1 MIENLENESAL
12 KTEGEALMLLVRRS
26 GMKGVEAARALGIKP
41 ESLSRMKKFPK
52 LSDGI
57 KLKICQLF
65 SLPLSY
71 FTDDSDAR
79 PTMPDQIKALQT
91 ENRLLRLELDHMR
104 KLIVEK
110 DLQFEEMA
118 EQLKQAGLFDN
129 PD

>member
-1 MIENLENESAL
+1 MKDQKEPH
-12 KTEGEALMLLVRRS
+12 EGERLVLLIRRS
-26 GMKGVEAARALGIKP
+26 SMKSQDVAKAIGIEP

-79 PTMPDQIKALQT
+79 PTMPDQLKALQT

-118 EQLKQAGLFDN
+118 EQLKQAGLIDN

>member
-1 MIENLENESAL
+1 MKDQKEPH
-12 KTEGEALMLLVRRS
+12 EGERLVLLIRRS
-26 GMKGVEAARALGIKP
+26 SMKSQDVAKAIGIEP

-79 PTMPDQIKALQT
+79 PTMPDQLKALQT

>member
-1 MIENLENESAL
+1 MKEKKEPH
-12 KTEGEALMLLVRRS
+12 EGERLVLLIRRS
-26 GMKGVEAARALGIKP
+26 SMKSQDVAKAIGIEP

-79 PTMPDQIKALQT
+79 PTMPDQLKALQT